1 MNTQLAFVGRR
12 INMAPRT
19 HRRWLV
25 ALIYLI
31 STVLIVAW
39 AWFSRY
45 AAGSVA
51 YDPTTPSAASDW
63 FSRYAAF
70 FAAGCTIAVVVLYLL
85 ILHLVGGPGE
95 ATDERE
101 KRRWDQVR
109 ARAYPWLGCALMLA
123 LFTWPLHA
131 NVNATLHPELHGIL
145 HQLPYGILMAA
156 GILYMTLPQAILL
169 WTEPDMDSD
178 NRHRHRPAF

>member
-31 STVLIVAW
+31 LTVLIVTW

-45 AAGSVA
+45 AGSFA
-51 YDPTTPSAASDW
+51 
-63 FSRYAAF
+63 
-70 FAAGCTIAVVVLYLL
+70 AAGCLIGAIALYLL
-85 ILHLVGGPGE
+85 VLHLVGEARE

-109 ARAYPWLGCALMLA
+109 ARAYPWLGHVLMLA
-123 LFTWPLHA
+123 VLTWQLHA
-131 NVNATLHPELHGIL
+131 MVNATLHPELHGIL
-145 HQLPYGILMAA
+145 QQLPYGILMAA
-156 GILYMTLPQAILL
+156 GALYFTLPQAILL
-169 WTEPDMDSD
+169 WSEPDMD
-178 NRHRHRPAF
+178 NAGPLT

>member
-45 AAGSVA
+45 AAGSLA
-51 YDPTTPSAASDW
+51 YDPTTSSLAWAW
-63 FSRYAAF
+63 FSRYAGW
-70 FAAGCTIAVVVLYLL
+70 FAAGCLIAVVALYLL
-85 ILHLVGGPGE
+85 ILHLVGGPSE

-109 ARAYPWLGCALMLA
+109 ARAYPWLGYVLLLA
-123 LFTWPLHA
+123 LGTSQVHR
-131 NVNATLHPELHGIL
+131 NVNATIHPALHGIL
-145 HQLPYGILMAA
+145 QQLPYSILMAA
-156 GILYMTLPQAILL
+156 GVLYLTLPQAILL
-169 WTEPDMDSD
+169 WTEPDMDSGGP
-178 NRHRHRPAF
+178 PA